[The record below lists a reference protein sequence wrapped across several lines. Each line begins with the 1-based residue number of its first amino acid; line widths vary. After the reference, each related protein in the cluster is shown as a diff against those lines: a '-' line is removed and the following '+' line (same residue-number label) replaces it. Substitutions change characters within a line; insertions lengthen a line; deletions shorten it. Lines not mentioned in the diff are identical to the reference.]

1 MIVKTL
7 LNLLINI
14 LDVFWVVELPDF
26 PAIITSGLNV
36 ATKYLV
42 QGANMLAGFLG
53 AANCTVFWI
62 GLELVV
68 ALNVIYAGYSLV
80 MWVLKKIPM
89 LGIEE

>member
-1 MIVKTL
+1 MIVKML

-14 LDVFWVVELPDF
+14 LDVLWVVELPDF

-42 QGANMLAGFLG
+42 QGANMLGAFLG
-53 AANCTVFWI
+53 LANCQILWI
-62 GLELVV
+62 GLELIV